1 MQREE
6 QGAVKGSGLTSRPPR
21 RRRRVWET
29 LRLVTI
35 EAGRAVALNR
45 HLDTAAVLSYYAFLS
60 LVPLLLL
67 LIVIASRYLVGTPRL
82 LDGLQGVSYDL
93 FPGFGEQLVG
103 EIRRLSDQRIW
114 SVLSVALLFWAITP
128 LAAALRGAF
137 TRVFHPRLATGF
149 FKGKARDLLG
159 ALTLIGLFLLLVAGR
174 IVYDAASARLSAE
187 LFARARWLNFSGNFL
202 MAVAG
207 LSFFYLVF
215 VPVRLRALEILGG
228 AVTAAAGLFVLRPA
242 FSWFIAFNPQYG
254 FAFGSLKA
262 VFLLFTWVYLSFVVI
277 LLGAEIMAAANRRD
291 ILLLR
296 PLLGGAAPPHRA
308 RGALV
313 EPFVRRFAAGEAVFG
328 EGEAGHEMYYVR
340 HGAVE
345 LSHGGVRL
353 RMLGAGDYFGEMSML
368 IDTPRTAAARATE
381 DGTELIAIGRDN
393 FDTILRETPGV
404 ALDILREMA
413 QRLKS
418 TNDRVSASAAVRA
431 VE

>member
-1 MQREE
+1 MPQEE
-6 QGAVKGSGLTSRPPR
+6 SEKPAESSHPR

-35 EAGRAVALNR
+35 ESGRAVALNR
-45 HLDTAAVLSYYAFLS
+45 HMDTAAVLSYYAFLS

-67 LIVIASRYLVGTPRL
+67 LIVIASRYLVETPRL
-82 LDGLQGVSYDL
+82 LDGLQGVSYDI
-93 FPGFGEQLVG
+93 FPGFGEQLVV

-114 SVLSVALLFWAITP
+114 SVLSVGLLFWAITP

-137 TRVFHPRLATGF
+137 TRVFHPRRATGF
-149 FKGKARDLLG
+149 LKGKARDLLG
-159 ALTLIGLFLLLVAGR
+159 ALTLIGLFLLLVVGR
-174 IVYDAASARLSAE
+174 IVYDAVAARMSAE
-187 LFARARWLNFSGNFL
+187 LFAKVRWLNFGGNFL

-207 LSFFYLVF
+207 MSFFYLVF
-215 VPVRLRALEILGG
+215 VPVRLRAVEILGG
-228 AVTAAAGLFVLRPA
+228 AVTAAALLFVLRPA
-242 FSWFIAFNPQYG
+242 FSWFIGFNPHYG

-313 EPFVRRFAAGEAVFG
+313 EPFVRRFSAGEMVFE
-328 EGEAGHEMYYVR
+328 EGAAGHEMYYVR

-345 LSHGGVRL
+345 LTHAGIPL
-353 RMLGAGDYFGEMSML
+353 RVLAAGDYFGEMSML
-368 IDTPRTAAARATE
+368 IETPRTAAARATE
-381 DGTELIAIGRDN
+381 DDTELIAIGREN
-393 FDTILRETPGV
+393 FDTILRETPGI

-413 QRLKS
+413 QRLKT
-418 TNDRVSASAAVRA
+418 TNDHMPVPTAARA
-431 VE
+431 AD

>member
-1 MQREE
+1 MPHEE
-6 QGAVKGSGLTSRPPR
+6 SGTEQKPAAASPPR
-21 RRRRVWET
+21 RRRCVWET
-29 LRLVTI
+29 LRLVTV
-35 EAGRAVALNR
+35 ESARAVALNR

-67 LIVIASRYLVGTPRL
+67 LIVIASRLLVGAPRL
-82 LDGLQGVSYDL
+82 LEGLQGVSYDL

-103 EIRRLSDQRIW
+103 EIRRLSEQRIW
-114 SVLSVALLFWAITP
+114 SVLSVGLLFWAITP

-137 TRVFHPRLATGF
+137 ARVFHPRHATGF
-149 FKGKARDLLG
+149 LRGKARDLLG

-174 IVYDAASARLSAE
+174 IVYDAVAARMSVE
-187 LFARARWLNFSGNFL
+187 LFAKVRWLNFGGNFL

-207 LSFFYLVF
+207 MSFFYLVF

-228 AVTAAAGLFVLRPA
+228 AVAAAAGLFVLRPA
-242 FSWFIAFNPQYG
+242 FSWFIAFNPHYG

-277 LLGAEIMAAANRRD
+277 LLGAELMAAANRRD

-313 EPFVRRFAAGEAVFG
+313 EPFVRRFAAGEPVFE
-328 EGEAGHEMYYVR
+328 EGEEGNEMYYVR

-345 LSHGGVRL
+345 LTHAGIPL
-353 RMLGAGDYFGEMSML
+353 RALAAGDYFGEMSML

-393 FDTILRETPGV
+393 FETILRETPGI
-404 ALDILREMA
+404 ALDLLREMA
-413 QRLKS
+413 QRLKT
-418 TNDRVSASAAVRA
+418 TNDRVSAAPAVRA
-431 VE
+431 AE